1 MQWMSPHAL
10 EELPNAPEA
19 IGLPLESVL
28 GLAQQLLRAESAFL
42 YVVDGKQLRLIAC
55 SGSHSLPAVLHLG
68 EQLPGQVWESGVSA
82 SSNQLWLEAI
92 GTLCAPLQAADSVAG
107 VIGVSYHASNADPA
121 SLPLIER
128 CAALAL
134 LALEHGA
141 YRDSLRSQAQAH
153 VAAVEH
159 LEVSSAK
166 LKLFELAL
174 ESANE
179 AILITEVGR
188 DGDIWTDDDA
198 RIIYA
203 NHAFEQLMG
212 FAASAITQQHP
223 SVLGGAET
231 DLEARR
237 DLRRKVKRGERPEIE
252 VLETRSDGSVI
263 WVELSIVPLLS
274 ATGTVTHRISTR
286 RDITQVKR
294 SLLLESDR
302 NHVLELLVGGATLT
316 QTFEALSV
324 LMHNQFPDANAL
336 LFLRSEDSLSIAYG
350 TDLNLEAKGVL
361 TGLPLEFGNG
371 SAAFSVWQGVPV
383 VTEDVQSDPVW
394 ARLSRFAASQGI
406 RSAWATP
413 IIQND
418 DAAALGALE
427 LHFKTSKRATG
438 ADLERF
444 GNIAKLAAAVIE
456 RTQLA
461 ERLERQS
468 TRDALTG
475 LANRFALEIGL
486 EKSLNDHKER
496 SGTQLALLQIDL
508 DGFRQF
514 NDTLGHAVGD
524 ELLVAVAERWLPLL
538 PSKDILARMGGDEFG
553 LIVHHLDNATEAAT
567 LSKQLLEAIQR
578 PFELRGLELFL
589 GASIGFAMYPEDGED
604 AATLIRHANTAMN
617 VVKRQGKND
626 AQRFRPQM
634 NTAARERLEL
644 EVALR
649 RALERDELEVYYQP
663 QVNNAGVV
671 ISVEALTYWN
681 HPTQGVVGPS
691 RFIPIAEESGLI
703 VPLGA
708 WVLAKSCAQ
717 IYRWR
722 REGLNVSLAVNMN
735 VQQFLR
741 SDFADV
747 VAATLKSTGLEAR
760 FLELEL
766 TESAL
771 MHDLSLAVERLMAL
785 RRLGVRVSIDDFGT
799 GYSSLSYLQ
808 KLPVNAVKID
818 RSFVS
823 HLEPNAPG
831 WNMVNLIVMLARH
844 LRLGVVAEGV
854 ETSAQFEALRDLA
867 VDRSQGYLFARPT
880 PAALLYPRLRA
891 GYPTTN

>member
-1 MQWMSPHAL
+1 MRVMSATHSL
-10 EELPNAPEA
+10 EQLPVAPEDRA
-19 IGLPLESVL
+19 QLEQVL
-28 GLAQQLLRAESAFL
+28 LLTQQLLRADAAFL
-42 YVVDGKQLRLIAC
+42 YIAQSKQLRLAA
-55 SGSHSLPAVLHLG
+55 STGTHPLPLTLQTG
-68 EQLPGQVWESGVSA
+68 EQLPGQVWESAVSL

-92 GTLCAPLQAADSVAG
+92 GTLCAPLMLDSG
-107 VIGVSYHASNADPA
+107 VCGVLGVSYHTGNADPA
-121 SLPLIER
+121 SLPLLER
-128 CAALAL
+128 FASLAL
-134 LALEHGA
+134 MAVQHGLFSG
-141 YRDSLRSQAQAH
+141 SLRSQEHAH

-174 ESANE
+174 MSANE

-188 DGDIWTDDDA
+188 DGDIWTDAEA
-198 RIIYA
+198 RIVYA
-203 NHAFEQLMG
+203 NDAFERLMG
-212 FAASAITQQHP
+212 FAPSRIIAQHP
-223 SVLGGAET
+223 SILGGAET
-231 DLEARR
+231 NLEARR
-237 DLRRKVKRGERPEIE
+237 DLRRKIKRGEAPEIE
-252 VLETRSDGSVI
+252 VLETRGDGSTI
-263 WVELSIVPLLS
+263 WVELSVVPLLS
-274 ATGTVTHRISTR
+274 ASGTVTHRISTR
-286 RDITQVKR
+286 RDITEFKR

-302 NHVLELLVGGATLT
+302 NRVLELLVGGATLT

-324 LMHNQFPDANAL
+324 LLHNQFPDAKAL
-336 LFLRSEDSLSIAYG
+336 LFLRSDDSLSVAHGI
-350 TDLNLEAKGVL
+350 DLNLETKGVL
-361 TGLPLEFGNG
+361 TGLKLEFGNG

-394 ARLSRFAASQGI
+394 ARLSRFAASQGVK
-406 RSAWATP
+406 SAWATP

-418 DAAALGALE
+418 DSAALGALE
-427 LHFKTSKRATG
+427 LHFKSSKRATG

-444 GNIAKLAAAVIE
+444 GNVAKLAAAVIE

-475 LANRFALEIGL
+475 LANRFALEISL
-486 EKSLNDHKER
+486 EKSLKEYQGR
-496 SGTQLALLQIDL
+496 GTQMALLQIDL

-538 PSKDILARMGGDEFG
+538 PSKDVLARMGGDEFG

-567 LSKQLLEAIQR
+567 LAKQLLEAIQR

-589 GASIGFAMYPEDGED
+589 GASIGFAMYPEDGQD

-634 NTAARERLEL
+634 NTAAIERLEL

-681 HPTQGVVGPS
+681 HPTQGLVGPS

-722 REGLNVSLAVNMN
+722 REGINVSLAVNMN

-747 VAATLKSTGLEAR
+747 VAKTLKATGLEAR

-771 MHDLSLAVERLMAL
+771 MHDLTLAVERLMAL

-854 ETSAQFEALRDLA
+854 ETSAQFEVLRDLA
-867 VDRSQGYLFARPT
+867 VDRSQGYLFSRPS
-880 PAALLYPRLRA
+880 PAEQLYPRLRG
-891 GYPTTN
+891 GYPVTN

>member
-1 MQWMSPHAL
+1 MSLPHAL
-10 EELPNAPEA
+10 EESPAATPEDV
-19 IGLPLESVL
+19 GSQLEPVL
-28 GLAQQLLRAESAFL
+28 LLAQQLLRAESAFL
-42 YVVDGKQLRLIAC
+42 YVVEGKQLRLVAG
-55 SGSHSLPAVLHLG
+55 SGLHSLPAFLQLG
-68 EQLPGQVWESGVSA
+68 EQLPGQVWESAVSA

-92 GTLCAPLQAADSVAG
+92 GTLAAPLKASEGVAG

-121 SLPLIER
+121 SLSLLEHF
-128 CAALAL
+128 AALAL
-134 LALEHGA
+134 LTLEHGA
-141 YRDSLRSQAQAH
+141 YRDSLRTQAHAH
-153 VAAVEH
+153 VAAVQH

-174 ESANE
+174 ANANE

-198 RIIYA
+198 RIVYA
-203 NHAFEQLMG
+203 NHAFERLMG
-212 FAASAITQQHP
+212 FATSSIIAQHP
-223 SVLGGAET
+223 NVLGGAET

-237 DLRRKVKRGERPEIE
+237 DLRRKVKRGERPEID
-252 VLETRSDGSVI
+252 VLETRGDGSAI

-274 ATGTVTHRISTR
+274 ASGTVTHRISTR
-286 RDITQVKR
+286 RDITEFKR

-302 NHVLELLVGGATLT
+302 NRVLELLVGGATLT
-316 QTFEALSV
+316 QTFDALSI
-324 LMHNQFPDANAL
+324 LLHNQFPEANAL
-336 LFLRSEDSLSIAYG
+336 LFLRSDDSLSIAHG
-350 TDLNLEAKGVL
+350 TALNLETKGVL

-406 RSAWATP
+406 KSAWATP
-413 IIQND
+413 IIQHD
-418 DAAALGALE
+418 DSAALGALE
-427 LHFKTSKRATG
+427 LHFKTSTRATG

-461 ERLERQS
+461 EKLERQS
-468 TRDALTG
+468 TRDVLTG
-475 LANRFALEIGL
+475 LANRFALELSL
-486 EKSLNDHKER
+486 EKSLNECKGR

-553 LIVHHLDNATEAAT
+553 LIVHHLDNATEAVT

-626 AQRFRPQM
+626 AQRFRSQM

-649 RALERDELEVYYQP
+649 RALERGELEVYYQP

-671 ISVEALTYWN
+671 VSVEALTYWN

-708 WVLAKSCAQ
+708 WVLAQSCAQ

-771 MHDLSLAVERLMAL
+771 MHDLALAVERLMAL

-854 ETSAQFEALRDLA
+854 ETSAQFEVLRDLA

-880 PAALLYPRLRA
+880 PAELLYPRLRA

>member
-1 MQWMSPHAL
+1 MQL
-10 EELPNAPEA
+10 E
-19 IGLPLESVL
+19 GVL
-28 GLAQQLLRAESAFL
+28 LLTQQFLRADAAFL
-42 YVVDGKQLRLIAC
+42 YVVQGKQLVLTAS
-55 SGSHSLPAVLHLG
+55 SGADDLPPTLQTG
-68 EQLPGQVWESGVSA
+68 QQLPGQVWESAVA
-82 SSNQLWLEAI
+82 TSSNQLWLEAI
-92 GTLCAPLQAADSVAG
+92 GTLCAPLMLGGSVYG
-107 VIGVSYHASNADPA
+107 VLGVAYHASNADPA
-121 SLPLIER
+121 SLPLLER
-128 CAALAL
+128 FAAVAL
-134 LALEHGA
+134 MAVEHGA
-141 YRDSLRSQAQAH
+141 YRDSLRSQEHAH
-153 VAAVEH
+153 GAAVEH

-174 ESANE
+174 ANANE

-203 NHAFEQLMG
+203 NHAFERLMG
-212 FAASAITQQHP
+212 FATTSIIAQHP

-237 DLRRKVKRGERPEIE
+237 DMRRKVKRGESPETQ
-252 VLETRSDGSVI
+252 VLETRGDGSRI
-263 WVELSIVPLLS
+263 WVELSILPLLS
-274 ATGTVTHRISTR
+274 ASGTVTHRISTR
-286 RDITQVKR
+286 RDITEYKR

-302 NHVLELLVGGATLT
+302 NRVLELLVSGATLT
-316 QTFEALSV
+316 QTFDALSM
-324 LMHNQFPDANAL
+324 LLHNQFPEANAL
-336 LFLRSEDSLSIAYG
+336 LFLRSDDSLSIAHG
-350 TDLNLEAKGVL
+350 TDLNLETKGVL
-361 TGLPLEFGNG
+361 TGLKLEFGNG

-394 ARLSRFAASQGI
+394 ARLARFAASQGV

-413 IIQND
+413 IIQHD
-418 DAAALGALE
+418 DSDALGALE
-427 LHFKTSKRATG
+427 LHFKSSKRATD
-438 ADLERF
+438 ADLERLS
-444 GNIAKLAAAVIE
+444 NVAKLAAAVIE

-461 ERLERQS
+461 QKLERQS

-486 EKSLNDHKER
+486 EKSLKEYQGR
-496 SGTQLALLQIDL
+496 GTQMALLQIDL

-538 PSKDILARMGGDEFG
+538 PSKDILARMGGNEFG
-553 LIVHHLDNATEAAT
+553 LIVHYLDNATEAAT
-567 LSKQLLEAIQR
+567 LAKQLLEAVQR

-617 VVKRQGKND
+617 VVKRHGKND
-626 AQRFRPQM
+626 VQRFKPQM

-649 RALERDELEVYYQP
+649 RALERGELEVYYQP

-671 ISVEALTYWN
+671 VSVEALTYWN

-747 VAATLKSTGLEAR
+747 VAATLKATGLEAR

-771 MHDLSLAVERLMAL
+771 MHDLTLAVERLMAL

-854 ETSAQFEALRDLA
+854 ETSAQFEVLRDLA

-880 PAALLYPRLRA
+880 PAALLYPSLRA

>member
-1 MQWMSPHAL
+1 MSSPHAL
-10 EELPNAPEA
+10 EPLPVAPEV
-19 IGLPLESVL
+19 GVQLGHVL
-28 GLAQQLLRAESAFL
+28 HLAKQLLRAENAFL
-42 YVVDGKQLRLIAC
+42 YVVEGKQLVFTAS
-55 SGSHSLPAVLHLG
+55 SGPHGLPTTLQAG
-68 EQLPGQVWESGVSA
+68 EQLPGQVWETRTCA

-92 GTLCAPLQAADSVAG
+92 GTLCVPLMLDGSVYG
-107 VIGVSYHASNADPA
+107 VLGVSYHATNADPA
-121 SLPLIER
+121 SLPLLER
-128 CAALAL
+128 FADLSTMAVQ
-134 LALEHGA
+134 HGA
-141 YRDSLRSQAQAH
+141 YRDSLRSQQHEH
-153 VAAVEH
+153 VAAVQH

-174 ESANE
+174 SSANE

-188 DGDIWTDDDA
+188 DGDIWTDADA

-203 NHAFEQLMG
+203 NSAFERLMG
-212 FAASAITQQHP
+212 FSPLEIIAQHP

-237 DLRRKVKRGERPEIE
+237 NLRRKIKRGETPEIE
-252 VLETRSDGSVI
+252 VFETRSDGSMI
-263 WVELSIVPLLS
+263 WVELSVVPLLS
-274 ATGTVTHRISTR
+274 PSGTVTHRISTR
-286 RDITQVKR
+286 RDITEFKR

-302 NHVLELLVGGATLT
+302 NRVLELLVGGATLT
-316 QTFEALSV
+316 QTFNALS
-324 LMHNQFPDANAL
+324 LLLHNQFPDANAL
-336 LFLRSEDSLSIAYG
+336 LFLRSDDSLSIAHG
-350 TDLNLEAKGVL
+350 TDLNLETKGVL

-418 DAAALGALE
+418 DSAALGALE
-427 LHFKTSKRATG
+427 LQFKTSKRATG
-438 ADLERF
+438 ADLERLS
-444 GNIAKLAAAVIE
+444 NVAKLAAAVIE

-468 TRDALTG
+468 TRDGLTG
-475 LANRFALEIGL
+475 LANRFALELSL
-486 EKSLNDHKER
+486 EKSLNEYNGR
-496 SGTQLALLQIDL
+496 GTQLALLQIDL

-553 LIVHHLDNATEAAT
+553 LIVHHLDNAGEATA

-671 ISVEALTYWN
+671 VSVEALTYWN

-747 VAATLKSTGLEAR
+747 VAATLKATGLEAR

-771 MHDLSLAVERLMAL
+771 MHDLTLAVERLMAL

-854 ETSAQFEALRDLA
+854 ETSAQFEVLRDLA

-880 PAALLYPRLRA
+880 PAGLLYPRLRA